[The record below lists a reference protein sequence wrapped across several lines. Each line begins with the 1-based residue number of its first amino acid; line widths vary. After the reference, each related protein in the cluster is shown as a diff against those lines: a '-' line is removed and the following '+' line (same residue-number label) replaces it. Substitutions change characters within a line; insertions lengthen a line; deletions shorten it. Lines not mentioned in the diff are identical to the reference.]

1 MKKLIKSNKSQR
13 SITKYSTP
21 KYGDTNISKGDSNIY
36 LLGSSS
42 LINDIGSEMITPLLP
57 FIITS
62 LGGAGLAIGL
72 ISGLREGLSSL
83 IKLIGGYLSDIT
95 GRRRRFVFAGYLT
108 SIIFR
113 LLLAFATTTSQIIT
127 FVSLERFGKVRD
139 APRDAILIDTTTKRG
154 RSFGI
159 HQAMDTSGAI
169 IGSLMVLLLFWRL
182 NWSFSAIII
191 TAAAISSM
199 SLIPL
204 IFVSKTSR
212 KKQKTKFL
220 KSIKSLDTRLK
231 YIIFTLSV
239 FTLANFGLYFF
250 IILIAKNITGGFL
263 APLLLFLLFNTVS
276 AGFTTFFGK
285 LSDSIGRKKV
295 LLMGFFLFAIVSL
308 AFIFNTHNLTS
319 ITIIFAAYGLVNAIT
334 LSNQKALVSDFAG
347 NMKATAMGVYYF
359 VTGLVNILAG
369 LIAGILWD
377 ISPETM
383 FIYIFCVA
391 LIATILLGFVKEN

>member
-1 MKKLIKSNKSQR
+1 MKIKKSD
-13 SITKYSTP
+13 K
-21 KYGDTNISKGDSNIY
+21 NIY

-57 FIITS
+57 FIIAS

-83 IKLIGGYLSDIT
+83 VKLLGGYLSDVT
-95 GRRRRFVFAGYLT
+95 GRRRRFIFLGYAT
-108 SIIFR
+108 SILFR
-113 LLLAFATTTSQIIT
+113 ALLALATTTAQIIA
-127 FVSLERFGKVRD
+127 FISLERFGKVRD
-139 APRDAILIDTTTKRG
+139 APRDAILIDTSKSRG

-169 IGSLMVLLLFWRL
+169 IGSLIVLLLFWKL
-182 NWSFSAIII
+182 NWSFTSIII
-191 TAAAISSM
+191 TAALISSI
-199 SLIPL
+199 SIVPL

-212 KKQKTKFL
+212 KKQDIEFL
-220 KSIKSLDTRLK
+220 KSIKNLEPKLK

-239 FTLANFGLYFF
+239 FTLANFGLYLF

-263 APLLLFLLFNTVS
+263 APLLLFLLFNIVS

-285 LSDSIGRKKV
+285 LSDKIGRKKV
-295 LLMGFFLFAIVSL
+295 LSMGFLLFAAVSL
-308 AFIFNTHNLTS
+308 AFISNAHNLTS
-319 ITIIFAAYGLVNAIT
+319 ITVLFAAYGLVNAIT

-359 VTGLVNILAG
+359 VTGLVSIVAG

-383 FIYIFCVA
+383 FTYTFCVA
-391 LIATILLGFVKEN
+391 LLAVILLGFVKEK

>member
-1 MKKLIKSNKSQR
+1 MKIKKSD
-13 SITKYSTP
+13 K
-21 KYGDTNISKGDSNIY
+21 NIY
-36 LLGSSS
+36 FLGGSS
-42 LINDIGSEMITPLLP
+42 LVNDIGSEMITPLLP

-62 LGGAGLAIGL
+62 FGGAGLAIGL

-83 IKLIGGYLSDIT
+83 IKLLGGYLSDIT
-95 GRRRRFVFAGYLT
+95 GRRRRFIFIGYLT

-113 LLLAFATTTSQIIT
+113 LLLAFATTATQIIA

-139 APRDAILIDTTTKRG
+139 APRDAILIDTSEKRG

-159 HQAMDTSGAI
+159 HQAMDTSGAV
-169 IGSLMVLLLFWRL
+169 IGSLIVLLLFWKL
-182 NWSFSAIII
+182 NWNFTSIII
-191 TAAAISSM
+191 TAAVISSM

-204 IFVSKTSR
+204 MFVKKTSR
-212 KKQKTKFL
+212 KKQDAKFL
-220 KSIKSLDTRLK
+220 KSVKSLDPKLK

-263 APLLLFLLFNTVS
+263 APLLLFLLFNIVS
-276 AGFTTFFGK
+276 ASFMIFFGK
-285 LSDSIGRKKV
+285 LSDKVGRKKV
-295 LLMGFFLFAIVSL
+295 LSMGFILFAVVSL
-308 AFIFNTHNLTS
+308 AFIFNAHNITS

-359 VTGLVNILAG
+359 ITGLVNIAAG
-369 LIAGILWD
+369 LIAGMLWD

-383 FIYIFCVA
+383 FTYTFCVA
-391 LIATILLGFVKEN
+391 LIAIILLAFVKEN